1 MRFVQVVPVLAT
13 LGGVAAQRPKDTPIC
28 DYYTTALFKNNT
40 AENQYTLLTALVN
53 TVVIGNYTQPNVGVS
68 VPGILAKGTFDG
80 TEVNLLPYFDG
91 THKSTN
97 RGGNQGVSVNFL
109 DGGGAEPLKKNKPA
123 DDEKSHQYFLLTHLY
138 QFFGSLLGCTEQ
150 GMPGFDSYTGAASM
164 FQVHRFM
171 DLGPAELGYFVQQV
185 ALAASSFGVAEDDIK
200 AVGTALNT
208 LFGMRCAPPATAI
221 KSQGNQLQAIC
232 VDKSC
237 PLAMDAMCSKYDNPD
252 NGGGTGSSASSMS
265 MSMTVA
271 PTGTTVALTS
281 TAATATDSVS
291 TGGAA
296 ATGLGLSG
304 VAAFG
309 FAALLL

>member
-1 MRFVQVVPVLAT
+1 M
-13 LGGVAAQRPKDTPIC
+13 
-28 DYYTTALFKNNT
+28 Y
-40 AENQYTLLTALVN
+40 
-53 TVVIGNYTQPNVGVS
+53 
-68 VPGILAKGTFDG
+68 
-80 TEVNLLPYFDG
+80 
-91 THKSTN
+91 
-97 RGGNQGVSVNFL
+97 
-109 DGGGAEPLKKNKPA
+109 
-123 DDEKSHQYFLLTHLY
+123 
-138 QFFGSLLGCTEQ
+138 
-150 GMPGFDSYTGAASM
+150 
-164 FQVHRFM
+164 QVHRFM

-200 AVGTALNT
+200 AVGMALNT

-252 NGGGTGSSASSMS
+252 NGGGMGSSVSSSMS
-265 MSMTVA
+265 MSMTMA
-271 PTGTTVALTS
+271 PTGTTVAPTS

-304 VAAFG
+304 VAALG